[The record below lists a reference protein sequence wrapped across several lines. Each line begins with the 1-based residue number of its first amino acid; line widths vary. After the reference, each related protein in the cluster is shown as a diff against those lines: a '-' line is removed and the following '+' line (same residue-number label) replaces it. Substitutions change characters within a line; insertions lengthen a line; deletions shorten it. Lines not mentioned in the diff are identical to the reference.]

1 MNKTEIIKAIIIVIV
16 IIELVVIAS
25 VIYFKINNKK
35 IDRPK
40 IDINNSNKDID
51 SPTINNRVNVDED
64 EKPIIY
70 LYPTTD
76 TKVTV
81 ELGNVDNIAHSYPKY
96 NERWNVLAKTNGT
109 LIDLDTNR
117 ELYSLY
123 YECEN
128 KYDFKVEDEGFVV
141 NGEDTISFLEEKLLL
156 LGLNAKEAEEFIIYW
171 LPRLEVNKYNYI
183 RFATKEEIES
193 NMPISYSVM
202 PDSEIRILM
211 TYKPLDCE
219 IKDKEQELI
228 NPHRTGI
235 TVVEWGGTRIK

>member
-16 IIELVVIAS
+16 IIEVVVIAS

-219 IKDKEQELI
+219 IKVKEQELI
-228 NPHRTGI
+228 TPHRTGF